1 VKDSV
6 RMWTA
11 SGTLVTIIA
20 IAIGLLSIYFQTDP
34 GENHTLV
41 LDVLLVLQ
49 ITGADLFAIAIL
61 EWKQEVSSITVLIL
75 MAIGLVGFSA
85 SASFHN
91 ALVDAF
97 FPRTIISVI
106 LGIHF
111 IEVGMLGVF
120 LWILRGRIPVK

>member
-1 VKDSV
+1 MKDSV

-49 ITGADLFAIAIL
+49 ITGADLFALAIL

-75 MAIGLVGFSA
+75 MAIGDL
-85 SASFHN
+85 N
-91 ALVDAF
+91 
-97 FPRTIISVI
+97 
-106 LGIHF
+106 
-111 IEVGMLGVF
+111 GVQIANGCLSMTKKAAYF
-120 LWILRGRIPVK
+120 YQIQP